1 MSRKDTHTLGLLQR
15 TPSRDNDPLVSRT
28 HRDRDSLLAAPP
40 LLGWAAVLSVQEQ
53 RSLKA
58 VLRDAEHAASLL
70 RDGLSLEKY
79 LDEKKGLWNLGS
91 SGETFIMALLSALFR
106 SKRMGQGYFAVAS

>member
-1 MSRKDTHTLGLLQR
+1 MSSKYTHTLGLLQR

-53 RSLKA
+53 RS
-58 VLRDAEHAASLL
+58 
-70 RDGLSLEKY
+70 
-79 LDEKKGLWNLGS
+79 
-91 SGETFIMALLSALFR
+91 
-106 SKRMGQGYFAVAS
+106 